1 MSSSN
6 SAFAILDDEG
16 HLNTFLEQAGIPSI
30 PHAPANFPIAG
41 YASLAPTASLHDAFL
56 ELDQAPRSDAQASAN
71 GLGHLPVLRGNPRNY
86 ITDTVT
92 RFREA
97 AEQRM
102 RGCEPDYSSLQP
114 VLLPVSRLHNLNSQS
129 PAALARNQNQSDSQ
143 KSPSAGSEMGTDE
156 REERNESSPLLHTMA
171 RTEQPEEQL
180 YFSQWVR
187 PEGRSTPRSQ
197 PRTVIITGFPST
209 ATAQMIICLVYHGAV
224 ERMRVRGTR
233 AFVTFTAG
241 DDARHYYNATANGVI
256 HNSPGGLVNRFV
268 AMVDISPDIEP
279 VSSRLREQLLE
290 GVTRVVVVKNCPQE
304 YTNMALKRIGEA
316 RGELECFVD
325 KGITNGQ
332 KEVAFRYFEIE
343 RAAQLLLTLRRAEE
357 FAEAT
362 IGYGIDPCKAA
373 SGPHYD

>member
-1 MSSSN
+1 MRRWPRRPLYMVN
-6 SAFAILDDEG
+6 
-16 HLNTFLEQAGIPSI
+16 FLLLALST
-30 PHAPANFPIAG
+30 
-41 YASLAPTASLHDAFL
+41 SLTLTTRTPDAFL

-71 GLGHLPVLRGNPRNY
+71 GLGHLPVWRGNPRNY

-187 PEGRSTPRSQ
+187 PEGRSTPSKSRLSLSFHLSHSDFPAGSQ

-209 ATAQMIICLVYHGAV
+209 ATAQMIICLEIG
-224 ERMRVRGTR
+224 R
-233 AFVTFTAG
+233 AHV
-241 DDARHYYNATANGVI
+241 
-256 HNSPGGLVNRFV
+256 
-268 AMVDISPDIEP
+268 
-279 VSSRLREQLLE
+279 
-290 GVTRVVVVKNCPQE
+290 
-304 YTNMALKRIGEA
+304 
-316 RGELECFVD
+316 
-325 KGITNGQ
+325 
-332 KEVAFRYFEIE
+332 
-343 RAAQLLLTLRRAEE
+343 
-357 FAEAT
+357 
-362 IGYGIDPCKAA
+362 
-373 SGPHYD
+373 